1 MLQEFR
7 EIVLA
12 RSEFEIGIGERPVP
26 VCCVAK
32 ELRSG
37 RTFRIFQ
44 DQFGS
49 APPYASG
56 PDVLFVAYYA
66 SAEQGCYR
74 ALGWKPPERILDLF
88 TEFRDRTNGL
98 PTPSGSGELGALIYF
113 GLDHMD
119 AVEKKHFQEMIGSR
133 KWRGVLTPEQILDY
147 CARDVRAL
155 EQLLPV
161 MEPKIDL
168 PRALLRGRYM
178 AAAAAME
185 WNRTPIDIETLAR
198 LREGWTGIQ
207 DQLIA
212 AIDANYGV
220 YEGRSFRANLFEGL
234 LVRLGIPWGRLETGH
249 LDLSDDMFRQMAK
262 AYPAIS
268 PLREL
273 RSSLS
278 DLRLNDLAV
287 GRDGWNR
294 TILSAFRARTGR
306 NQPSNSKFIF
316 GPSVWVRGLIKPP
329 PGHGIAYIDWKQQE
343 FGIAAYLSGDANM
356 IAAYLSG
363 DPYLAFGR
371 QAGLI
376 PPDGTKA
383 THKFQRELCKQCVL
397 AVQYGMEAV
406 SLAARIGQPVIVGR
420 DLLRAHR
427 ETFATFWRWSDAVLD
442 TAMSTSVLHTAY
454 GWHVHVG
461 EDPNPRSLR
470 NFAIQGNGAEM
481 MRIAACLG
489 TERGVEVCAP
499 VHDAFL
505 ICAPLERLDA
515 DITLMRQAMA
525 EASRAVLNGFEI
537 GTDVSVVRFPDRYT
551 DERGAVMWARV
562 LELLPVRQPK
572 RATA

>member
-1 MLQEFR
+1 
-7 EIVLA
+7 
-12 RSEFEIGIGERPVP
+12 
-26 VCCVAK
+26 
-32 ELRSG
+32 
-37 RTFRIFQ
+37 
-44 DQFGS
+44 
-49 APPYASG
+49 
-56 PDVLFVAYYA
+56 
-66 SAEQGCYR
+66 
-74 ALGWKPPERILDLF
+74 
-88 TEFRDRTNGL
+88 
-98 PTPSGSGELGALIYF
+98 
-113 GLDHMD
+113 
-119 AVEKKHFQEMIGSR
+119 
-133 KWRGVLTPEQILDY
+133 
-147 CARDVRAL
+147 
-155 EQLLPV
+155 
-161 MEPKIDL
+161 
-168 PRALLRGRYM
+168 
-178 AAAAAME
+178 
-185 WNRTPIDIETLAR
+185 
-198 LREGWTGIQ
+198 
-207 DQLIA
+207 
-212 AIDANYGV
+212 
-220 YEGRSFRANLFEGL
+220 
-234 LVRLGIPWGRLETGH
+234 
-249 LDLSDDMFRQMAK
+249 
-262 AYPAIS
+262 
-268 PLREL
+268 
-273 RSSLS
+273 
-278 DLRLNDLAV
+278 
-287 GRDGWNR
+287 
-294 TILSAFRARTGR
+294 
-306 NQPSNSKFIF
+306 
-316 GPSVWVRGLIKPP
+316 
-329 PGHGIAYIDWKQQE
+329 
-343 FGIAAYLSGDANM
+343 M